1 MIHYNNDDPPMSY
14 GLTDTTLSMVTNIF
28 TAEAFL
34 KFDSNV
40 CLQSTITNR
49 LTQHKIIRLDRAY
62 NRSNSETIKLIV
74 RTKLY
79 SFGYNFIFLYIFGY
93 INISNFS

>member
-1 MIHYNNDDPPMSY
+1 MIQIHYNNDDPPMSY

-40 CLQSTITNR
+40 CLQQNKV
-49 LTQHKIIRLDRAY
+49 Q
-62 NRSNSETIKLIV
+62 
-74 RTKLY
+74 
-79 SFGYNFIFLYIFGY
+79 
-93 INISNFS
+93 